1 MHTLKRDDIE
11 LELRFRHRR
20 TDTSSHKYRGRD
32 FRQGILLYTVSS
44 LRLLLLSCYTCI
56 SSSKGH

>member
-20 TDTSSHKYRGRD
+20 TDTSSHKYRGEIFGRAYYCTP
-32 FRQGILLYTVSS
+32 FPHCGYCYCRAIPAFPVQRGI
-44 LRLLLLSCYTCI
+44 
-56 SSSKGH
+56 